1 MSVRAILR
9 LGASLGGGLALAYG
23 LIFIAFAVVRYG
35 LDLRAAPPE
44 GSLWLMVGGGV
55 LSLAVASLGIT
66 AVMAIV
72 AAVLGIVTALCAAF
86 LYWLVKQSGV
96 CVHPPAIGVG
106 IAILFVLIL
115 HTALGQLGLWDWS
128 GLLDT
133 TYLFWLGI
141 PTLIYVLAALVAG
154 RAYPVKVTEQMSA

>member
-23 LIFIAFAVVRYG
+23 LIFIAVAAVRYG

-44 GSLWLMVGGGV
+44 GSVWLMVGGGA

-66 AVMAIV
+66 AIMALV
-72 AAVLGIVTALCAAF
+72 AAVLGIVTALCAAV
-86 LYWLVKQSGV
+86 LYWLAERSGADV
-96 CVHPPAIGVG
+96 RPPAIGVG

-115 HTALGQLGLWDWS
+115 HIGLRQLGLWDWPS
-128 GLLDT
+128 LLHT

-141 PTLIYVLAALVAG
+141 PTVVYILAALGAG
-154 RAYPVKVTEQMSA
+154 RAYHAKVAGQMSA